1 MIILVLFVLYYR
13 LLMLK
18 VKFMT
23 ASALRGAVAPQNSS
37 VSMRAFDPN
46 EKQEH
51 NAKDFKRV

>member
-1 MIILVLFVLYYR
+1 
-13 LLMLK
+13 MLK